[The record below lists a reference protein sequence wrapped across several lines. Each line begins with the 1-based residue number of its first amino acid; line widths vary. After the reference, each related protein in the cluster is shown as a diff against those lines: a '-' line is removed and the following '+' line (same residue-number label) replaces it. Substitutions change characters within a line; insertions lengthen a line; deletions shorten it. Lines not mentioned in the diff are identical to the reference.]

1 MKSVTKLICRDLR
14 RAFGLRTLGIWVVM
28 ALFTIYFFFFS
39 NGRRELVENNR
50 LEYMSLFLPLII
62 FGAWAV
68 MAVFFDLISADR
80 ERNVLDCI
88 LCSGTTKKH
97 VFIAKIIATAI
108 VSLALSFI
116 YLAPIVIIVA
126 CLSSA
131 QKAAMIGR
139 YLLPLWGFIMV
150 FAALGLMISVFARSS
165 KMAMIWSLASGL
177 VLMPRFFVL
186 IPEGIGKVLNLSTQ
200 TVEKISMISPGIM
213 MEALSNP
220 NNTSSWTT
228 AVVGFTIGIVVL
240 FGIAYIAFKNQDE
253 YNYGE

>member
-1 MKSVTKLICRDLR
+1 MKLITKLMFRDLR
-14 RAFGLRTLGIWVVM
+14 RAVGLRTLGIWLMM
-28 ALFTIYFFFFS
+28 AGFTIYFFFFS

-50 LEYMSLFLPLII
+50 LEYMAVFLPLII

-80 ERNVLDCI
+80 ERNVLDCV

-97 VFIAKIIATAI
+97 VFIAKIITTAVI
-108 VSLALSFI
+108 SLFLSFI
-116 YLAPIVIIVA
+116 YLAPITIIIT
-126 CLSSA
+126 CMSNIE
-131 QKAAMIGR
+131 KAAMIGK
-139 YLLPLWGFIMV
+139 YLLPLWGFVMV
-150 FAALGLMISVFARSS
+150 FAALGLMISVLARSS
-165 KMAMIWSLASGL
+165 KAAMIWSLASGL
-177 VLMPRFFVL
+177 ILMPRFFVL
-186 IPEGIGKVLNLSTQ
+186 IPEGIGSAFNLSQQ

-228 AVVGFTIGIVVL
+228 AVIGFTIGIVVL
-240 FGIAYIAFKNQDE
+240 FGIAYMAFKNQDE

>member
-1 MKSVTKLICRDLR
+1 MKPITKLMFRDLK
-14 RAFGLRTLGIWVVM
+14 RAFGLRTLGIWVMM
-28 ALFTIYFFFFS
+28 AVIAIYFFFFS
-39 NGRRELVENNR
+39 SGRRELMEHNR
-50 LEYMSLFLPLII
+50 LEYMAIFLPLII

-97 VFIAKIIATAI
+97 VFIAKIITTAVI
-108 VSLALSFI
+108 SLFLSFI
-116 YLAPIVIIVA
+116 YLAPITIIITSM
-126 CLSSA
+126 SSIE
-131 QKAAMIGR
+131 KAAMIGK

-150 FAALGLMISVFARSS
+150 FAALGLMISVLARSS
-165 KMAMIWSLASGL
+165 KAAMIWSLASGL

-186 IPEGIGKVLNLSTQ
+186 IPEGIGKAFNLSQQ

-220 NNTSSWTT
+220 NNTASWTT
-228 AVVGFTIGIVVL
+228 AVFGFTIGIVVL
-240 FGIAYIAFKNQDE
+240 FGIAFVAFKNQDE

>member
-88 LCSGTTKKH
+88 LCSG
-97 VFIAKIIATAI
+97 
-108 VSLALSFI
+108 
-116 YLAPIVIIVA
+116 
-126 CLSSA
+126 
-131 QKAAMIGR
+131 
-139 YLLPLWGFIMV
+139 
-150 FAALGLMISVFARSS
+150 
-165 KMAMIWSLASGL
+165 
-177 VLMPRFFVL
+177 
-186 IPEGIGKVLNLSTQ
+186 
-200 TVEKISMISPGIM
+200 
-213 MEALSNP
+213 
-220 NNTSSWTT
+220 
-228 AVVGFTIGIVVL
+228 IGIVVL

>member
-116 YLAPIVIIVA
+116 YLAPIAIIVT
-126 CLSSA
+126 CLSNDWEIS
-131 QKAAMIGR
+131 
-139 YLLPLWGFIMV
+139 L
-150 FAALGLMISVFARSS
+150 AALGLYHGICSFRADDFRVCPIFQGGYDLEFGKRAC
-165 KMAMIWSLASGL
+165 AYASFL
-177 VLMPRFFVL
+177 CPY
-186 IPEGIGKVLNLSTQ
+186 
-200 TVEKISMISPGIM
+200 PGGHWKSA
-213 MEALSNP
+213 EPFHTNSR
-220 NNTSSWTT
+220 
-228 AVVGFTIGIVVL
+228 
-240 FGIAYIAFKNQDE
+240 KNQHDFAG
-253 YNYGE
+253 NYDGSTF

>member
-1 MKSVTKLICRDLR
+1 MKLITKLMFRDLK
-14 RAFGLRTLGIWVVM
+14 RAFSFRTLGIWLMM
-28 ALFTIYFFFFS
+28 AVIAVYFFFFS
-39 NGRRELVENNR
+39 SGRRELAENNR
-50 LEYMSLFLPLII
+50 LEYMAVFLPLII

-97 VFIAKIIATAI
+97 IFIAKIITTEVI
-108 VSLALSFI
+108 SLFLSFI
-116 YLAPIVIIVA
+116 YLAPITIIIT
-126 CLSSA
+126 CMSNIE
-131 QKAAMIGR
+131 KAAMIGK

-150 FAALGLMISVFARSS
+150 FAALGLMISVLARSS
-165 KMAMIWSLASGL
+165 KSAMIWSLASGL

-186 IPEGIGKVLNLSTQ
+186 IPESIGSALNLSQQ

-220 NNTSSWTT
+220 NDTSSWTT
-228 AVVGFTIGIVVL
+228 AVIGFTIGIVVL
-240 FGIAYIAFKNQDE
+240 FGIAYMAFKNQDE
-253 YNYGE
+253 YNYSE

>member
-97 VFIAKIIATAI
+97 VFIE
-108 VSLALSFI
+108 
-116 YLAPIVIIVA
+116 
-126 CLSSA
+126 
-131 QKAAMIGR
+131 IGR
-139 YLLPLWGFIMV
+139 
-150 FAALGLMISVFARSS
+150 
-165 KMAMIWSLASGL
+165 ASCRER
-177 VLMPRFFVL
+177 V
-186 IPEGIGKVLNLSTQ
+186 
-200 TVEKISMISPGIM
+200 
-213 MEALSNP
+213 
-220 NNTSSWTT
+220 
-228 AVVGFTIGIVVL
+228 
-240 FGIAYIAFKNQDE
+240 
-253 YNYGE
+253 